1 MSTKNIVWIIII
13 FLILT
18 LIFFLYPIVLAYQ
31 FEKLSD
37 RGTFG
42 DSFGALNA
50 IISGL
55 AFAGIIFTIFLQQ
68 NQLKMQRE
76 ELALQRKE
84 LELTRIELKRSASA
98 QEKSEKAL
106 TKQAENM
113 EQTAKIS
120 LYSALMTSYADLI
133 SKDANTHYGEKE
145 RIKGKM
151 KSLSKKLERIGD
163 DALK

>member
-1 MSTKNIVWIIII
+1 ML
-13 FLILT
+13 LIT
-18 LIFFLYPIVLAYQ
+18 SIFFFYPIILASQ
-31 FEKLSD
+31 FDELSD

-68 NQLKMQRE
+68 NQLQMQRE

-133 SKDANTHYGEKE
+133 SKDANIHYAEKE

-151 KSLSKKLERIGD
+151 KSISKKIERIGD
-163 DALK
+163 FALK